1 LGRGDRARLLR
12 GPPGEHRGH
21 AVAADRGR
29 CAALRAPD
37 RRLHVRRAAAPA
49 PRDDVRDDQAVS
61 ARLEPAALLL
71 MALGVATMLQPWWD
85 GGMRAGFFVALAA
98 TIGQIVLSH
107 LPRRPRT

>member
-1 LGRGDRARLLR
+1 
-12 GPPGEHRGH
+12 
-21 AVAADRGR
+21 
-29 CAALRAPD
+29 
-37 RRLHVRRAAAPA
+37 
-49 PRDDVRDDQAVS
+49 VS